1 MQFEIELE
9 FELGLELR
17 LDLEL
22 GLELKLQ
29 FELDLDLL
37 WIGFGLEAEL
47 LLGFLFAGCCS
58 PCVIYSCIHAAI
70 QII

>member
-47 LLGFLFAGCCS
+47 LLGLLFAGCWLVS
-58 PCVIYSCIHAAI
+58 GMKNARNQV
-70 QII
+70 